1 MTVELIDGCAGKPHI
16 SGDDL
21 GNLKAG
27 IVGTDGYVLATGNE
41 FAATLESANSLVI
54 DTGAAIMPTTGR
66 HVRITAPETLTIT
79 SGTQGNN
86 RNDLVV
92 LRTVTS
98 TDSTTVES
106 ASLVVIK
113 GTATTGTAADPATQ
127 DGDLLLYR
135 VSLSGISVSTP
146 VSLFTPLTP
155 LASLQAS
162 LYPVG
167 AVYISTVATNPG
179 TLFGFGTW
187 EQITDRFLLACG
199 SSYKA
204 GATGGEA
211 SHKLSVSEMPSH
223 NHATNIRVMTS
234 SPTGSGGGQDGW
246 LIDSGSSM
254 VYTSNTGS
262 TSAHNNMPPYL
273 AVYMWKRTA

>member
-21 GNLKAG
+21 GNFKAG

-79 SGTQGNN
+79 SGTQGNK

-146 VSLFTPLTP
+146 VSLFTSLTP

-162 LYPVG
+162 VDRVRLLR
-167 AVYISTVATNPG
+167 G
-179 TLFGFGTW
+179 TEVL
-187 EQITDRFLLACG
+187 
-199 SSYKA
+199 
-204 GATGGEA
+204 
-211 SHKLSVSEMPSH
+211 
-223 NHATNIRVMTS
+223 
-234 SPTGSGGGQDGW
+234 
-246 LIDSGSSM
+246 SGSSWQTVKTRAELASYFGCTTSDIIKHVVPIVYNGDFSANSCM
-254 VYTSNTGS
+254 VRGDIENDGRFVVLGNTSGTYRV
-262 TSAHNNMPPYL
+262 TYFL
-273 AVYMWKRTA
+273 IYV